1 MLGRRHAATHQRGN
15 PFGGEGRQDV
25 VAIVA
30 VQDHAAVRRRAEH
43 SAHHREDEL
52 RQPAA
57 HLRAGDRAGRRSQ
70 HRAAPSLR
78 FEVGVDPAH
87 DAHQARVA
95 LPRILAPHHEAVMRQ
110 REPHGAA
117 REPVYHV
124 GHRPRQRESRAH
136 VRHVHDLSLKQLGDQ
151 PLGRRVV
158 QVRETHRR
166 YVMSVYNDAVREE
179 RVQRC
184 LDAGC
189 GSTSV
194 GRHRTTRHEAHHVGV
209 AHRCGT
215 LERRQFG
222 ERQPSESVALDGAQV
237 GPAGLHQQNVAE
249 LDRGVATARLD
260 EGRLVAD

>member
-1 MLGRRHAATHQRGN
+1 
-15 PFGGEGRQDV
+15 
-25 VAIVA
+25 
-30 VQDHAAVRRRAEH
+30 
-43 SAHHREDEL
+43 
-52 RQPAA
+52 
-57 HLRAGDRAGRRSQ
+57 
-70 HRAAPSLR
+70 
-78 FEVGVDPAH
+78 
-87 DAHQARVA
+87 
-95 LPRILAPHHEAVMRQ
+95 MRQ

-117 REPVYHV
+117 GEPVRHA
-124 GHRPRQRESRAH
+124 GHRPRQREPRAH

-166 YVMSVYNDAVREE
+166 HVMSVYDDAVREE

-237 GPAGLHQQNVAE
+237 GPAGLHQQDVAE
-249 LDRGVATARLD
+249 LDRGVAAARLHEGGLAADQVRQVD
-260 EGRLVAD
+260 ELVELVGPGCRATAPTIRGARRPVAHGPVRGGTAPSIPLAMTSLSVVLRSSAANAGTALSMRSANRAEAAAIR